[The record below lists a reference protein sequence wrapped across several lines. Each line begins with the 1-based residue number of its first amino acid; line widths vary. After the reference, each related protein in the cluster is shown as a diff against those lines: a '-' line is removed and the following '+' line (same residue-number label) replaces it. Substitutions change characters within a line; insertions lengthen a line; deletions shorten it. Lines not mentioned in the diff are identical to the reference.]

1 MRALRIGLVV
11 LVVLAGLFVAADRI
25 AVGMAE
31 DEAAD
36 RLKNELDLPAS
47 TKASVSIGGFPF
59 LTQAAFGNLDK
70 VSVDVGSITASTGG
84 RQVRLTD
91 ITMEAREV
99 AFASD
104 LSSAVADHVTG
115 SVHIS
120 YADLSK
126 AADEGVRVGYGGK
139 NKSGKDRVK
148 VTASVMVPL
157 VDHPIERSV
166 LSTVSVAGGDTLRL
180 HAREVP
186 GHKIPGVESTIRR
199 KIDFERRIDQLP
211 EGLKLEKVKTTRTGI
226 DLSMTGSDIS
236 LAR

>member
-25 AVGMAE
+25 AVSWAE

-36 RLKNELDLPAS
+36 RLGSELDLPAS
-47 TKASVSIGGFPF
+47 TKTSVSIGGFPF

-70 VSVDVGSITASTGG
+70 VDVRVGGITASAGG
-84 RQVRLTD
+84 REVRLTK
-91 ITMEAREV
+91 ITMTAEQV
-99 AFASD
+99 AFSHD
-104 LSSAVADHVTG
+104 LSSAVADRVTG

-126 AADEGVRVGYGGK
+126 AADDGVRVGYGGK
-139 NKSGKDRVK
+139 SKSGKDQVK

-166 LSTVSVAGGDTLRL
+166 LSTVSVAGGDTVRL

-186 GHKIPGVESTIRR
+186 GSKIPGVEGTIRK
-199 KIDFERRIDQLP
+199 KIDFDRRIDQLP
-211 EGLKLEKVKTTRTGI
+211 QDLELKDVKTTRTGI
-226 DLSMTGSDIS
+226 DLSMKGTDIS